1 MGKQLSTAAGTRYHW
16 RWALLLV
23 GGLAWLS
30 IGCSPQSL
38 SMLIMPFTDTNI
50 QPEYKLFEKDREIT
64 LVILSR
70 FDQPAIHPDL
80 IAADAELAG
89 YLANALRKRCA
100 DNKHKIKIVH
110 DAQVRGEL
118 LNSSAG
124 GELRAVEIGKKFKAD
139 YVLDLTINSFSLYEP
154 GFSPPF
160 FRGRTDIATALYKV
174 DVKEGDHRV
183 FYKDFRT
190 EYPSTGPVEAGNVP
204 GVNFRN
210 RFLPA
215 VARDLSRVFI
225 SYPPE
230 ERRNFE

>member
-1 MGKQLSTAAGTRYHW
+1 MGKQFSTAFGSRYGW
-16 RWALLLV
+16 RWTLLLL

-50 QPEYKLFEKDREIT
+50 QPEYPLFKPDKEIT
-64 LVILSR
+64 LVILSS
-70 FDQPAIHPDL
+70 FDRPPIHHDL
-80 IAADAELAG
+80 LAADVELAG
-89 YLANALRKRCA
+89 HLANALRKRCA
-100 DNKHKIKIVH
+100 DNKHRIKIVQ

-118 LNSSAG
+118 LNRSSGA
-124 GELRAVEIGKKFKAD
+124 ELRAVEIGKKFKAD

-154 GFSPPF
+154 GFAPPF
-160 FRGRTDIATALYKV
+160 FRGRVDIATALYKV

-204 GVNFRN
+204 AANFRN

-215 VARDLSRVFI
+215 VARDLSKVFI